1 MNLNAGAVD
10 ELVKVLQPHNVMVD
24 VAPHLHQ
31 PVEAV
36 RPQAMGA
43 DSRAT
48 VQTADV
54 LLVLPRA
61 LVHGAA
67 DEEL

>member
-1 MNLNAGAVD
+1 MI
-10 ELVKVLQPHNVMVD
+10 D